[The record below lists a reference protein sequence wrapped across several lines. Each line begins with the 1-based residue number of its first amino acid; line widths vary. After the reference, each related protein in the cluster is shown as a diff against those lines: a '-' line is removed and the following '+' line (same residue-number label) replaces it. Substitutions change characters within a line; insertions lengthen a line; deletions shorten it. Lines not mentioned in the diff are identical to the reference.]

1 MHYFDSRA
9 DIALPQVIVYSCEE
23 DYMAEELGQGGR
35 RYRSHPGA
43 TGAASGAYGL
53 AFIGA
58 AVYYVG
64 HAATFGAG
72 IVGFIKALLW
82 PAFVVYALMKHMG
95 M

>member
-1 MHYFDSRA
+1 
-9 DIALPQVIVYSCEE
+9 
-23 DYMAEELGQGGR
+23 MAEESGRAGR
-35 RYRSHPGA
+35 RYGGHPA
-43 TGAASGAYGL
+43 ASGAASGAYGL

-58 AVYYVG
+58 AVYYIG

-72 IVGFIKALLW
+72 IVGFVKALVW